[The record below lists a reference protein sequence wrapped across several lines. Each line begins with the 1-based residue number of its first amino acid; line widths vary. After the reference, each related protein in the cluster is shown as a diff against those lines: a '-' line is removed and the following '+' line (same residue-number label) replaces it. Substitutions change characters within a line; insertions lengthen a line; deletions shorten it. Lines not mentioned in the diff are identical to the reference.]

1 MNIFKKF
8 FNPTKT
14 LSPEQKLRSFVY
26 TLCERKAKHKYE
38 FEQYQIFFGS
48 KKNSIDTCI
57 SEFELSS
64 RDIEEIIILT
74 KNYYSFLFVQNQK
87 QKYQKQ
93 KYQKQ
98 NDLNLIEIFDIF
110 IKFYADVINAEYYK
124 LASY

>member
-1 MNIFKKF
+1 MSMNIFKRFCK
-8 FNPTKT
+8 PTKT

-26 TLCERKAKHKYE
+26 NLCERKAKHKYE

-48 KKNSIDTCI
+48 KKSSINTCI

-93 KYQKQ
+93 

-110 IKFYADVINAEYYK
+110 IKFYADVISTEYCK